1 MLQEYIIHVSL
12 YWFAHDYFDQ
22 SAASGDLAHDTPNL
36 LIALNL
42 KMKAFPFLNLDNK
55 NDIQGIIF

>member
-1 MLQEYIIHVSL
+1 MMHVSL

-22 SAASGDLAHDTPNL
+22 SAASGELAHDTPNL

-42 KMKAFPFLNLDNK
+42 KMKSFPFLNVDNK